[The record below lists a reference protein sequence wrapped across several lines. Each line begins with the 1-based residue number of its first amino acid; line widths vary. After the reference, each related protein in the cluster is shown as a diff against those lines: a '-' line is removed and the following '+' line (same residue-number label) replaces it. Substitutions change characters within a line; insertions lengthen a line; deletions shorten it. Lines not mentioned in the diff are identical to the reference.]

1 MSEMLL
7 KQEAINQLGAE
18 GEKAT
23 SNQLRAAQ
31 ELMKT
36 DGDRVKTLGAAL
48 EEIQAQE
55 NATKNFEQAVRKL
68 QTIFT
73 DIFSKMEP
81 IIDGIAGMVKGFAES
96 PFAGVSVMAIASVA
110 GLLGALKAFTGLRGA
125 ARMFPMFTQ
134 EVGIPGAAGGV
145 GDGGATGV
153 KGLSRTAKIGLR
165 AGAAGLVGG
174 MALNAAADSQDPESG
189 AAMGLGVAGSAL
201 QYGGT
206 GAMIGSVIPGIGT
219 AVGAGVGVVIGGF
232 MGYLDRKEEREKAES
247 EKKKEVD
254 SQRAEKQEGFLTRL
268 AEREVKL
275 MLDGNR
281 LGQGLA
287 VTNYRVN

>member
-23 SNQLRAAQ
+23 SNQLKAAQ
-31 ELMKT
+31 ELMRT

-96 PFAGVSVMAIASVA
+96 PFAGVSVIAIASIA

-125 ARMFPMFTQ
+125 APFFPMFTK
-134 EVGIPGAAGGV
+134 EVGIPDAAGG
-145 GDGGATGV
+145 ATTVPGV
-153 KGLSRTAKIGLR
+153 KGLSRTAKIGLG

-206 GAMIGSVIPGIGT
+206 GAMIGSFGGPVGI
-219 AVGAGVGVVIGGF
+219 AVGAGVGAVIGGF

-247 EKKKEVD
+247 EKKKEAD

>member
-1 MSEMLL
+1 MSTEDGRTLS
-7 KQEAINQLGAE
+7 LGE
-18 GEKAT
+18 
-23 SNQLRAAQ
+23 
-31 ELMKT
+31 
-36 DGDRVKTLGAAL
+36 AL
-48 EEIQAQE
+48 EKIQAQE

-96 PFAGVSVMAIASVA
+96 PFAGVSVIAIASIA

-125 ARMFPMFTQ
+125 ARMFPMYTE
-134 EVGIPGAAGGV
+134 EVGGVGAAGG
-145 GDGGATGV
+145 DGATGV

-201 QYGGT
+201 QYAGT
-206 GAMIGSVIPGIGT
+206 GAMTGAMFGAPGI
-219 AVGAGVGVVIGGF
+219 AVGAGVGAVIGGF
-232 MGYLDRKEEREKAES
+232 IGYMDRKEEREKAES
-247 EKKKEVD
+247 EKKKEAD